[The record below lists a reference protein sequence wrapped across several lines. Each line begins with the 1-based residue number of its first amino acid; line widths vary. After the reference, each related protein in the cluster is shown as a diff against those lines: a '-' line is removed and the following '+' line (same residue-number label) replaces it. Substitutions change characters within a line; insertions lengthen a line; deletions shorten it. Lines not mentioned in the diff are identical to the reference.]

1 MEIYNKYIK
10 YKNKY
15 KELKNQLGGAIECDD
30 KYYFFENLKGT
41 CWMISILMILFS
53 HEPQLLENLIKMTK
67 DDYIIKFNKSNTRIL
82 FPHFTKLEDV
92 NNIIS
97 FFNYLKKRFENR
109 TKYNSELLDET
120 KEKSYNEDE
129 NTCEV
134 ELLRLFLLLYPN
146 ISREYRGGTEY
157 SEFYLLLLISYF
169 ISDKLYRYDAYMI
182 LDIIN
187 KPIELSNI
195 IGMTVNSVN
204 TIHSGH
210 SMAFYKCKG
219 KLMFCSN
226 DIKFEYNWVELL
238 TKINEL
244 NNKSIIPKLY
254 LYYNKKELDIILLYN
269 IRDNF
274 FEFKVGTG
282 EKLLY
287 NDISNISG
295 YISNKYD
302 IINILEIV
310 YEYKNNISNYI
321 SDYFNKFMIIYFKY
335 ESYIKNIISKYYK
348 STLRDSMGETALI
361 ALIKYKDFVLR
372 NLDKKLNIMPI
383 FRLLINNNINLQDNY
398 NRTAL
403 MYSIRYNY
411 SDIFSL
417 LLQQK
422 HIDINIQNNS
432 DETALL
438 LATKENNMQFI
449 KALLNKTANQDI
461 KDNKGGTPLI
471 IAIYNKN
478 IELIKLL
485 LSKKPKD
492 NMDLAMYIAENNLK
506 MLNENNSHI
515 HNDIMI
521 YEEIK
526 KLLTQFVK

>member
-67 DDYIIKFNKSNTRIL
+67 DDYIIKFNNSNTKIL

-92 NNIIS
+92 NNIVR

-109 TKYNSELLDET
+109 TKYNSELLDES

-157 SEFYLLLLISYF
+157 SEFFLLLLISYF
-169 ISDKLYRYDAYMI
+169 ISDKLYRYDAYTI

-187 KPIELSNI
+187 KPIDLSNI
-195 IGMTVNSVN
+195 IGTTVNSVN
-204 TIHSGH
+204 EIHPGH

-244 NNKSIIPKLY
+244 NSKSIIPKLY

-269 IRDNF
+269 IGNEF

-287 NDISNISG
+287 NDMSNISG

-302 IINILEIV
+302 LINMLEIV

-321 SDYFNKFMIIYFKY
+321 SDYFNKFMIIYLKY
-335 ESYIKNIISKYYK
+335 DSYIKNIISKYYK
-348 STLRDSMGETALI
+348 STLQDSMGETALM
-361 ALIKYKDFVLR
+361 ALIKYKDFILR
-372 NLDKKLNIMPI
+372 TLGQDLDIISVFK
-383 FRLLINNNINLQDNY
+383 LLINNNINLQDNY

-403 MYSIRYNY
+403 MYSIIDNN
-411 SDIFSL
+411 SDIFTL
-417 LLQQK
+417 LLKQK
-422 HIDINIQNNS
+422 QIDINIQNNS

-438 LATKENNMQFI
+438 LATKVKNIKFI
-449 KALLNKTANQDI
+449 EALLNKNANQDL

-471 IAIYNKN
+471 VAVYNKN
-478 IELIKLL
+478 IDIIKLL
-485 LSKKPKD
+485 LSKKPKE
-492 NMDLAMYIAENNLK
+492 NMNLAMFVVENNLK

-515 HNDIMI
+515 HNDIII

-526 KLLTQFVK
+526 RLLTQFS